1 MKPYI
6 VFQGP
11 IENRSGYGDHARDLI
26 KALIKSNKYDID
38 IISTRWGDCPMD
50 ALSDNK
56 NLTETEAAMK
66 GWKGCRCRSS
76 ARSCKQA
83 QSAR

>member
-26 KALIKSNKYDID
+26 KALIISNKYDID

-56 NLTETEAAMK
+56 KTRKKVLGM
-66 GWKGCRCRSS
+66 G
-76 ARSCKQA
+76 
-83 QSAR
+83 